1 MSHSTSGHEATP
13 RGDLSSDAR
22 AGSVLLQ
29 TAGCSSHTANPPLAG
44 LRVLELGQ
52 LIAGPFCARVL
63 ADFGADVIKVEAPE
77 GGDPLRNWRVLKNGN
92 SIWWEAQSRNK
103 RSIAVDLRQSEGQAV
118 VRTLAGQ
125 CDVLIENFRP
135 GQLEQWG
142 LGYEELSASHPGLIM
157 LRISGYGQTGPYRD
171 RPGFGVIGEAMGG
184 LRYLSG
190 EPGQIP
196 VRVGVSIGD
205 SLAALHGV
213 MGILMALREREV
225 RGGKGQVIDVA
236 LYESVFNM
244 MESLIP
250 EYSVTGLVR
259 EPSGSAMPGIAP
271 TNAYRCK
278 NGLILIAGNG
288 DGIFKR
294 LMKAIGRDDL
304 ALDPALA
311 DNAGRVAQVERLDAA
326 IAHWTLQHSVDE
338 AIDLLNAASV
348 PTGRIYNAA
357 DIAYDPHYR
366 ARDMLVDCPSREAYP
381 MTQPGIVPKL
391 TGTPGQLRFAAPRL
405 GEHSVDTL
413 KAAGLSP
420 ERIEKLIATG
430 IVRQANGKAD

>member
-1 MSHSTSGHEATP
+1 MNHDT
-13 RGDLSSDAR
+13 R
-22 AGSVLLQ
+22 ASKL
-29 TAGCSSHTANPPLAG
+29 PLAG

-63 ADFGADVIKVEAPE
+63 ADFGASVLKVEAPD
-77 GGDPLRNWRVLKNGN
+77 GGDPLRNWRVLKDGN
-92 SIWWEAQSRNK
+92 SIWWESQSRNK
-103 RSIAVDLRQSEGQAV
+103 RSIAIDLRQSEGQAL
-118 VRTLAGQ
+118 VRELVRD

-142 LGYEELSASHPGLIM
+142 LSYERLSEDHPGLIM
-157 LRISGYGQTGPYRD
+157 LRISGYGQTGPYKD

-213 MGILMALREREV
+213 IGIMMALREREV

-250 EYSVTGLVR
+250 EFSVTGLVR
-259 EPSGSAMPGIAP
+259 EPSGSALPGIAP
-271 TNAYRCK
+271 TNAYRCN
-278 NGLILIAGNG
+278 NGLVLIAGNG

-294 LMKAIGRDDL
+294 LMTAIGREDL
-304 ALDPALA
+304 AQDRALQ
-311 DNAGRVAQVERLDAA
+311 DNAGRVAQVTRL
-326 IAHWTLQHSVDE
+326 DE
-338 AIDLLNAASV
+338 AIASWTAERSVESVLAQLHDASV
-348 PTGRIYNAA
+348 PAGRIYNAQ
-357 DIAYDPHYR
+357 DIAKDPHYQ
-366 ARDMLVDCPSREAYP
+366 ARDMLIPSTAREAYAL
-381 MTQPGIVPKL
+381 TQPGIVPKL
-391 TGTPGQLRFAAPRL
+391 SETPGLLRHPAPRL
-405 GEHSVDTL
+405 GEHTRQAL
-413 KAAGLSP
+413 AEAGLSE
-420 ERIEKLIATG
+420 ERIAELLALGTI
-430 IVRQANGKAD
+430 RQS

>member
-1 MSHSTSGHEATP
+1 MNH
-13 RGDLSSDAR
+13 DAR
-22 AGSVLLQ
+22 ASKL
-29 TAGCSSHTANPPLAG
+29 PLAG

-63 ADFGADVIKVEAPE
+63 ADFGASVLKVEAPD
-77 GGDPLRNWRVLKNGN
+77 GGDPLRNWRVLKDGN
-92 SIWWEAQSRNK
+92 SIWWESQSRNK
-103 RSIAVDLRQSEGQAV
+103 RSIAIDLRQSEGQAL
-118 VRTLAGQ
+118 VRELVRD

-142 LGYEELSASHPGLIM
+142 LSYERLSEDHPGLIM
-157 LRISGYGQTGPYRD
+157 LRISGYGQTGPYKD

-213 MGILMALREREV
+213 IGIMMALREREV

-250 EYSVTGLVR
+250 EFSVTGLVR
-259 EPSGSAMPGIAP
+259 EPSGSALPGIAP
-271 TNAYRCK
+271 TSAYRCN
-278 NGLILIAGNG
+278 NGLVLIAGNG

-294 LMKAIGRDDL
+294 LMTAIGREDL
-304 ALDPALA
+304 AHDRALQ
-311 DNAGRVAQVERLDAA
+311 DNAGRVAQVTRL
-326 IAHWTLQHSVDE
+326 DE
-338 AIDLLNAASV
+338 AIASWTAERSVESVLAQLHDASV
-348 PTGRIYNAA
+348 PAGRIYNAQ
-357 DIAYDPHYR
+357 DIAKDPHYQ
-366 ARDMLVDCPSREAYP
+366 ARDMLIPSTAREAYAL
-381 MTQPGIVPKL
+381 TQPGIVPKL
-391 TGTPGQLRFAAPRL
+391 SETPGLLRHPAPRL
-405 GEHSVDTL
+405 GEHTRQAL
-413 KAAGLSP
+413 AEAGLSE
-420 ERIEKLIATG
+420 ERIAELLALGTI
-430 IVRQANGKAD
+430 RQS